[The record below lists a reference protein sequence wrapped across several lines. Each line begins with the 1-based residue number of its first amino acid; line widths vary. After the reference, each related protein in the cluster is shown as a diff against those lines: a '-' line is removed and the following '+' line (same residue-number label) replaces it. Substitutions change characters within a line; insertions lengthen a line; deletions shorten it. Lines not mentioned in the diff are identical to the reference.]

1 MKNPVRNLTRKNNRN
16 VMKRGNKNMNN
27 KCLICNRIIMIKKG
41 TNPCFVKELETGY
54 VVIGD
59 FQFYKGY
66 TLFFCKRHVAELH
79 ELPKDFRKRF
89 LEEMSLVAE
98 AVYKAFQPTKLN
110 YELLGN
116 TDRHCHWHIFPR
128 YKDDPDSLNPVWV
141 IEKDKRCAESAR
153 PSREDLKNLKLT
165 LKKELDKIVLRT

>member
-1 MKNPVRNLTRKNNRN
+1 MD
-16 VMKRGNKNMNN
+16 N
-27 KCLICNRIIMIKKG
+27 KCLICNRIAMVKKG
-41 TNPCFVKELETGY
+41 TNSYFVKELETGY

-66 TLFFCKRHVAELH
+66 TLFLCKRHVAELH

-89 LEEMSLVAE
+89 LGEMSLVAE

-128 YKDDPDSLNPVWV
+128 YKDDPDPLNPVWV
-141 IEKDKRCAESAR
+141 MDKNIRCAESAR
-153 PSREDLKNLKLT
+153 PSKEKLKNLKLT
-165 LKKELDKIVLRT
+165 LGRELDKICVTVKKI